1 MDDAQDLINE
11 APVYGDWFSVNQVN
25 GNVNI
30 ISRTEYDSLRL
41 YYSDYGSTGSH
52 IFYKPSDIYVIKDA
66 VGCVYLELSLIPK
79 PYILGATAI
88 FLLLVSKKNMSQFLV
103 MII

>member
-1 MDDAQDLINE
+1 MVLGSGKVQDRHTLLRLE
-11 APVYGDWFSVNQVN
+11 SHKYQVN

-52 IFYKPSDIYVIKDA
+52 IFYKPSDIYVA
-66 VGCVYLELSLIPK
+66 PK
-79 PYILGATAI
+79 MYGFGIRE
-88 FLLLVSKKNMSQFLV
+88 SSR
-103 MII
+103 